1 MMTPV
6 NRSTLAVPRAG
17 DVWYA
22 FLDPIPGHEQG
33 GNRPVIVVSAE
44 WFNDSTGSKLVVV
57 VPLARTD
64 KSYPTHVHISRDQAN
79 LRSDSWAMCEQVRA
93 LSFEQFKKKRGRVAE
108 ETLATLRTIITQ
120 ILTE

>member
-1 MMTPV
+1 MDS
-6 NRSTLAVPRAG
+6 STSAVPRAG

-22 FLDPIPGHEQG
+22 FLDPILGHEQG

-44 WFNDSTGSKLVVV
+44 WFNDSTGSKLVIV
-57 VPLARTD
+57 VPLTRTN
-64 KSYPTHVHISRDQAN
+64 KSYPTHVHIDRDQAN

-93 LSFEQFKKKRGRVAE
+93 LSFERFKKKRGRVAE
-108 ETLATLRTIITQ
+108 ETLAMLRMIVTQ